1 MIREFVQRSG
11 VVAPAEY
18 LADVGYGV
26 LHPWLLTSG
35 ATHDEESRSL
45 PGDDLIHDPGWV
57 ATRAITVAAPV
68 TNVWPWL
75 VQMGYGRGGWY
86 AWPTPVGKAYA
97 RFMRFPS
104 RPDATKVIP
113 RFQRLDVGDYLLE
126 GPGCLPSHGSWVV
139 KALDPGRSL
148 VLYSCR
154 NPFTGEE
161 VDRKAGPKPFIDMSW
176 VFVVEPIGLG
186 TTRLLTRTR
195 VAVEPRWAKAPMRLL
210 GLGDTVM
217 QRTMLEGIE
226 ARAVRMKVRRAR
238 PARRRRMQ
246 GHPSAPRERAEPA
259 REAV

>member
-18 LADVGYGV
+18 LADVGYGL
-26 LHPWLLTSG
+26 LHPRLLASG
-35 ATHDEESRSL
+35 ATQEEAARSL
-45 PGDDLIHDPGWV
+45 PGDDLIHDAGWV
-57 ATRAITVAAPV
+57 ATRAVTIAAPV

-104 RPDATKVIP
+104 KPDATRVLP
-113 RFQRLDVGDYLLE
+113 RFQKLAVGDYLLE

-139 KALDPGRSL
+139 KAVDPGHSL

-161 VDRKAGPKPFIDMSW
+161 VDPKTGSRPFIDMSW

-195 VAVEPRWAKAPMRLL
+195 VAVGPQWAKVPLRLL

-226 ARAVRMKVRRAR
+226 ARAVRMKVRPTRRAR
-238 PARRRRMQ
+238 ARRMQ
-246 GHPSAPRERAEPA
+246 YHPSVPKEKA
-259 REAV
+259 AVMRHAV